1 MHENNTFFE
10 YTIFNEN
17 IEKSK
22 LAKNVDITTPYIIKH
37 ENYLP
42 ILKGDFNISD
52 ISFNTIKLFFDI
64 NIASKDTL

>member
-1 MHENNTFFE
+1 MKIILE

-22 LAKNVDITTPYIIKH
+22 LTKCDITTPYIIKH

-42 ILKGDFNISD
+42 ILKGEILIFQIFHLIQLNYFLILTH
-52 ISFNTIKLFFDI
+52 I
-64 NIASKDTL
+64 